1 MLGISGP
8 CSQTQVLNLVDKNT
22 HLKAKLS
29 NGSYSQISNLR
40 KPHATVKGAWSEEW
54 GSNALA
60 G

>member
-29 NGSYSQISNLR
+29 NGSYSQISNLK
-40 KPHATVKGAWSEEW
+40 KPHATG
-54 GSNALA
+54 
-60 G
+60 